1 MGKIEFFQHK
11 NLLHSEKFEIS
22 QNEKKKITVPDDF
35 NDGDIRIFIEDN
47 S

>member
-1 MGKIEFFQHK
+1 MRMMELFQHK
-11 NLLHSEKFEIS
+11 NLLYSEKFEIS
-22 QNEKKKITVPDDF
+22 QNEKKKITVPNDF